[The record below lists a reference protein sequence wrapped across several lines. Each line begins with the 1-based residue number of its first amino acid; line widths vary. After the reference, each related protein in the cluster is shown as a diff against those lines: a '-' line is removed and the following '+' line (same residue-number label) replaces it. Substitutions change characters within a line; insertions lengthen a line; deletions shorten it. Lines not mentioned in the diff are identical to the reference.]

1 MATAGGG
8 VTAAGLWWA
17 AQHVRLT
24 LSALGP
30 CGREAVEAR
39 PSVVVRPSRLVG
51 GGANHGGGAAEAA
64 AAAAA
69 AATGDGGASWSIAVH
84 IRRGDACER
93 WATRRPKRAPSA
105 TKPQPHTHTQPH
117 TTPNPPPQPL
127 APALPNAS
135 PP

>member
-39 PSVVVRPSRLVG
+39 PSVVVRPSRPVG
-51 GGANHGGGAAEAA
+51 GGANHGGGAAA

-93 WATRRPKRAPSA
+93 WATHRPKRAPLA
-105 TKPQPHTHTQPH
+105 TQPQPQPHPATHYF
-117 TTPNPPPQPL
+117 
-127 APALPNAS
+127 
-135 PP
+135 

>member
-51 GGANHGGGAAEAA
+51 GGANNNGG

-93 WATRRPKRAPSA
+93 WATHRPKRAPLA
-105 TKPQPHTHTQPH
+105 TQPQP
-117 TTPNPPPQPL
+117 
-127 APALPNAS
+127 
-135 PP
+135 